1 MRTKDVVITAVTTAF
16 VVLFFI
22 PVGFLLYDVISNG
35 LKIIL
40 SYGPGFFTD
49 LPPVPGQG
57 LGGIGPA
64 IEGSLY
70 MVALAVAI
78 AGPVSVL
85 SGTFLTFY
93 EKSKFAKLMRSSLE
107 LIVEFPTIVVGIV
120 VFAVFVVGFSVAG
133 QRFSLG
139 LNGVSGAIA
148 LAIVMLPYSTIQV
161 NESLRIAK
169 RLYEESA
176 YALGLTTWQVMKL
189 VISIS
194 KRGVVTGLLI
204 GFAKII
210 GETAPIIFVT
220 SSTANL
226 YLTSWNSPVTGIP
239 VLIYNFAF
247 SGYNNLNDVAWG
259 ASLVLITIVTV
270 VFAVTRWLT
279 K

>member
-1 MRTKDVVITAVTTAF
+1 MRTKDVIITAVTTAF

-35 LKIIL
+35 LKTIL
-40 SYGPGFFTD
+40 SYGLGFFTD

>member
-35 LKIIL
+35 LKTIL

-189 VISIS
+189 MISIS